1 MLLHRDRSIYR
12 YHGRFLPER
21 SLCSVIAKRPL
32 IGYKPAMSSIYI
44 FPVAGLLTLIAAY
57 LVWSNIWKPAA
68 AESTG
73 NRPIIESILLVSV
86 LLTLWGCFKLEPVTD
101 QGIHFSLAAAVGIST
116 VLVQIMYLVGLW
128 LHGIRGLG
136 LFLLPATALPLLLI
150 PLLPDDGGNQWIH
163 TSSLLESGHL
173 LVSLLAYAI
182 LTLAA
187 FHAIMHLLL
196 NRALKRKKISPVMQA
211 MPSLFEI
218 EAHLFAQV
226 RWATSLLAV
235 GILTGLIW
243 QWVSFH
249 DFKALLNHKVL
260 LALFSFATL
269 LLLLSIRKKAG
280 WHGRIASQ
288 MVLAAYALLL
298 LAYFGAKLIHSLL
311 G

>member
-1 MLLHRDRSIYR
+1 
-12 YHGRFLPER
+12 
-21 SLCSVIAKRPL
+21 
-32 IGYKPAMSSIYI
+32 MSSIYI
-44 FPVAGLLTLIAAY
+44 FTVAGLITLVAAY
-57 LVWSNIWKPAA
+57 LVWSSIWKPAA
-68 AESTG
+68 TETGG
-73 NRPIIESILLVSV
+73 NRPIIESILLASI

-101 QGIHFSLAAAVGIST
+101 QGIRFSLAVAIGIAT
-116 VLVQIMYLVGLW
+116 VLVQAMYLIGLW

-150 PLLPDDGGNQWIH
+150 PLLPDDGGNQLIH

-187 FHAIMHLLL
+187 FHAVMHLLL
-196 NRALKRKKISPVMQA
+196 NRALKRKKISPIMQA

-218 EAHLFAQV
+218 EVHLFAQV
-226 RWATSLLAV
+226 RWATSLLAI
-235 GILTGLIW
+235 GILSGLTW
-243 QWVSFH
+243 QWIEFQH
-249 DFKALLNHKVL
+249 FALLNHKVL

-269 LLLLSIRKKAG
+269 LLLLSKRKKAG
-280 WHGRIASQ
+280 WHGRRASQ

-311 G
+311 A